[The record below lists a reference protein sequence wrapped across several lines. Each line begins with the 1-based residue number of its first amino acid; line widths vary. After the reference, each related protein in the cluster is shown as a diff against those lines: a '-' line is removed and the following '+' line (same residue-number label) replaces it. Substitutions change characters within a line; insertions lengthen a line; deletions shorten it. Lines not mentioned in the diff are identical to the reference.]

1 MQGGRLRAR
10 RLTLADRAAAL
21 AHLVKARDENL
32 VLIDQIERLVER
44 PGPLESSPQL
54 HGVWDDGRLMGI
66 AALRPGITLSHGI
79 DERTLSALQPA
90 LLRLPS
96 GLIKSE
102 RRAVDAL
109 WPAFVAEGREPL
121 VDRVEL
127 AYRML
132 PPDGGATSSPIAS
145 PGATSAV
152 SPAEPSLAADDRTV
166 VRPARAGDLDALVHA
181 ARASLRE
188 EQRPDP
194 AVRDPLGFARWVE
207 GRMPRARVVCAEG
220 RVVFVAYADVQS
232 RHGWLVQGV
241 YTWPEHRRRGHARQG
256 MRALVREAFAAGAS
270 HVQLAVVA
278 GNDRAARLYRKLG
291 FDSFAELRTILF
303 H

>member
-1 MQGGRLRAR
+1 MLGGRLRAR
-10 RLTLADRAAAL
+10 RLTPADRDAAL
-21 AHLVKARDENL
+21 DHLLLAREENL
-32 VLIDQIERLVER
+32 VLIDQVERLAER
-44 PGPLESSPQL
+44 PGPAEPPPQL
-54 HGVWDDGRLMGI
+54 HGAFDEGRLAGI
-66 AALRPGITLSHGI
+66 AALRPGITLSHAIG
-79 DERTLSALQPA
+79 DRALEALRPA

-109 WPAFVAEGREPL
+109 WPVFVADGREPL
-121 VDRVEL
+121 IDRLEL
-127 AYRML
+127 AYRL
-132 PPDGGATSSPIAS
+132 
-145 PGATSAV
+145 
-152 SPAEPSLAADDRTV
+152 L
-166 VRPARAGDLDALVHA
+166 RPASASDPPREAIGSDATAAGGMGGVRRAHLADLDALVYA

-194 AVRDPLGFARWVE
+194 AVRDPIGFARWVE
-207 GRMPRARVVCAEG
+207 GRMGRARVVEAEG

-241 YTWPEHRRRGHARQG
+241 YTWPDQRRRGHARRG

-278 GNDRAARLYRKLG
+278 GNDRATGLYRELG
-291 FDSFAELRTILF
+291 FEPFAELRTILF

>member
-1 MQGGRLRAR
+1 MLGGRLRAR
-10 RLTLADRAAAL
+10 RLTPVDRDAAL
-21 AHLVKARDENL
+21 AHLLRARDENL
-32 VLIDQIERLVER
+32 VLIDQLERLVER
-44 PGPLESSPQL
+44 PVRYEPAPQL
-54 HGVWDDGRLMGI
+54 HGSWDEGRLTGV
-66 AALRPGITLSHGI
+66 AALRPGITLSHAI
-79 DERTLSALQPA
+79 DERALAALQPA

-109 WPAFVAEGREPL
+109 WPAFVADGRAPL
-121 VDRVEL
+121 IDRVEL
-127 AYRML
+127 AYRVSPPVVASGAHP
-132 PPDGGATSSPIAS
+132 PPDDEAGF
-145 PGATSAV
+145 
-152 SPAEPSLAADDRTV
+152 
-166 VRPARAGDLDALVHA
+166 VRRARASDLDALVHA

-194 AVRDPLGFARWVE
+194 ALRDPIGFARWVE
-207 GRMPRARVVCAEG
+207 GRMPRARVVWAEG

-241 YTWPEHRRRGHARQG
+241 YTWPEYRRRGHARRG
-256 MRALVREAFAAGAS
+256 MQALVREAFAAGAS

-278 GNDRAARLYRKLG
+278 GNERATRLYRALG
-291 FDSFAELRTILF
+291 FEPFAELRTILF

>member
-1 MQGGRLRAR
+1 MLGGRLRAR
-10 RLTLADRAAAL
+10 RLTPADRDAAL
-21 AHLVKARDENL
+21 DHLLLAPDENL
-32 VLIDQIERLVER
+32 VLIDQLERLAER
-44 PGPLESSPQL
+44 PGPAEPPPQL
-54 HGVWDDGRLMGI
+54 HGAWDEGRLAGM
-66 AALRPGITLSHGI
+66 AALRPGITLSHAI
-79 DERTLSALQPA
+79 DDRALGALRPA

-109 WPAFVAEGREPL
+109 WPAFVADGREPL
-121 VDRVEL
+121 IDRLEL
-127 AYRML
+127 AYRLARTEPL
-132 PPDGGATSSPIAS
+132 PDPPSEPVARGGRAGDGTG
-145 PGATSAV
+145 
-152 SPAEPSLAADDRTV
+152 R
-166 VRPARAGDLDALVHA
+166 VRRAHAGDLDALVYA

-194 AVRDPLGFARWVE
+194 AVRDPIGFARWVE
-207 GRMPRARVVCAEG
+207 GRMGRARVVEADG

-241 YTWPEHRRRGHARQG
+241 YTWPEHRRRGHARLG

-278 GNDRAARLYRKLG
+278 GNERAAGLYRKLG
-291 FDSFAELRTILF
+291 FEPFAELRTILF